1 MSITVRQFDLAQVV
15 SYNMLIGK
23 EQLRDWMFF
32 PGLRL
37 IITMARETGKR
48 EHIEEITK
56 LMLGHEIQQS
66 ASVVSSIAVILGH
79 MIENLNI
86 QISNECNRKLCYIIK

>member
-1 MSITVRQFDLAQVV
+1 MS
-15 SYNMLIGK
+15 
-23 EQLRDWMFF
+23 F

-37 IITMARETGKR
+37 IITMAREILETGKK